1 MRNNEGEHYMMIL
14 LSIFILIIGI
24 IMLISP
30 DTWWQITESWK
41 SYAAAEPSDFYIKI
55 TRVVGGFFSIVG
67 VGGII
72 VFLLLP

>member
-1 MRNNEGEHYMMIL
+1 MMIL
-14 LSIFILIIGI
+14 LSIFILIIVI

-55 TRVVGGFFSIVG
+55 TRVVGGFFQ
-67 VGGII
+67 
-72 VFLLLP
+72 LLELAA

>member
-1 MRNNEGEHYMMIL
+1 MIL
-14 LSIFILIIGI
+14 LSIFILIVGL

-30 DTWWQITESWK
+30 DAWWQITESWK
-41 SYAAAEPSDFYIKI
+41 SYAATEPSDFYIKI
-55 TRVVGGFFSIVG
+55 TRVTGGFFLMIG